1 MHGFY
6 NKSKQIRNIRI
17 FRIWSIDLHKIS
29 NTSCDIRVQM
39 ELFNDCDKSPFSLVM
54 TPHSTL
60 ISPMCNMGKKILETL
75 KY

>member
-6 NKSKQIRNIRI
+6 DKSKQIRNIRI
-17 FRIWSIDLHKIS
+17 FRIWTIDLHKIS
-29 NTSCDIRVQM
+29 NTSCDIRLQI
-39 ELFNDCDKSPFSLVM
+39 FNDCDKSPFWLVM
-54 TPHSTL
+54 TPYSTL